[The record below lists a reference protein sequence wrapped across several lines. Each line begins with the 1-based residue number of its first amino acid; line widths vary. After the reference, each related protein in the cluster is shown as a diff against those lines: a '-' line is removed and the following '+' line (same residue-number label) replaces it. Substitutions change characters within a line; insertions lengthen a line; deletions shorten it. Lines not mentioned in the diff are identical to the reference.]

1 MARIYYLSSTNSD
14 LTGGIDFNK
23 HLTSNI
29 GTASTISPASDAKSV
44 NGQEISRAYTQILHP
59 GSAGTVTGNYT
70 VTIDVTVANSNIFVS
85 VRIHRINST
94 GTTQTSSTATA
105 EQQISSTGQK
115 TFTLSSVNLG
125 TFTSTDRLRVD
136 YTIRNSAMG
145 SQSITIATDDVDSSI
160 ITPFVT
166 RQFSI
171 S

>member
-29 GTASTISPASDAKSV
+29 ATPSTISPSTDAP
-44 NGQEISRAYTQILHP
+44 GTTEISSAYTQILHP
-59 GSAGTVTGNYT
+59 GSAGTVTGDYT
-70 VTIDVTVANSNIFVS
+70 VTIDVTVANGNVWAS
-85 VRIHRINST
+85 VQIHRINST
-94 GTTQTSSTATA
+94 GTIQTSSTTTA
-105 EQQISSTGQK
+105 EQQMSSTGKK

-125 TFTSTDRLRVD
+125 TFTITDRLRVD
-136 YTIRNSAMG
+136 YKLRNAAG
-145 SQSITIATDDVDSSI
+145 RGTQGITIATNDVDSSI

>member
-29 GTASTISPASDAKSV
+29 ATASTISPSSGFRAT
-44 NGQEISRAYTQILHP
+44 EISSAYTQILHP
-59 GSAGTVTGNYT
+59 GSAGTVTGDYT
-70 VTIDVTVANSNIFVS
+70 VTIDVTVANSNAFVS
-85 VRIHRINST
+85 VQIHRINST
-94 GTTQTSSTATA
+94 GTIQTSSATNA
-105 EQQISSTGQK
+105 EEQISSTGKK
-115 TFTLSSVNLG
+115 TFTLSSVDLG
-125 TFTSTDRLRVD
+125 TFASTDRLRVD
-136 YTIRNSAMG
+136 YIIRNSARG
-145 SQSITIATDDVDSSI
+145 NTSITIATDDVDSSI

>member
-29 GTASTISPASDAKSV
+29 ATASTISPASAASAT
-44 NGQEISRAYTQILHP
+44 EISRAYTQILHP

-85 VRIHRINST
+85 VQIHRINST
-94 GTTQTSSTATA
+94 GTIQTSSTATA
-105 EQQISSTGQK
+105 EQQILSTGQK

-136 YTIRNSAMG
+136 YRVRNSAMG

>member
-29 GTASTISPASDAKSV
+29 ATPSTISPASAASAT
-44 NGQEISRAYTQILHP
+44 EISRAYTQILHP
-59 GSAGTVTGNYT
+59 GSAGNVTGDYT
-70 VTIDVTVANSNIFVS
+70 VTIDVTVANSNVFVS
-85 VRIHRINST
+85 VQIHRINST
-94 GTTQTSSTATA
+94 GTTQTSSTTTA
-105 EQQISSTGQK
+105 EQQISSTGKK
-115 TFTLSSVNLG
+115 TFTFSHPSVNLG
-125 TFTSTDRLRVD
+125 TFTSTDRMRVD
-136 YTIRNSAMG
+136 YIVRNSTMG
-145 SQSITIATDDVDSSI
+145 NQSITIATDDVDSSI

>member
-29 GTASTISPASDAKSV
+29 ATASTISPSSASGAT
-44 NGQEISRAYTQILHP
+44 EISRAYTQILHP
-59 GSAGTVTGNYT
+59 GSAGNARPGDYT
-70 VTIDVTVANSNIFVS
+70 VTIDVTVANSSIFVS
-85 VRIHRINST
+85 VQIHRINST
-94 GTTQTSSTATA
+94 GTIQTSSTATA
-105 EQQISSTGQK
+105 EQQISSTGKK
-115 TFTLSSVNLG
+115 TFTLSTVDLG

-136 YTIRNSAMG
+136 YKIRNSAMG